1 MTAPRYIPPNE
12 SPKFAAWFEGWCR
25 RNMIGKKFHALR
37 VEREAAALLRSVA
50 SEPGPLI
57 IASNHVA
64 WWDPLVM
71 LTTQRV
77 FFPDR
82 SLRAPMDAAQ
92 LERFR
97 IFRRLGIFGID
108 PDDPASLAR
117 MGTEVGRYFRETQR
131 PTFWITPQGAFADV
145 RAPIVVRPGVSK
157 LAASTPGVRVL
168 ALAVE
173 YPFWT
178 DPKPEILVTARSVE
192 TPEHAD
198 RTTAWQ
204 RAIAAAMDAN
214 AARLAELAIARNSR
228 DFEMIVSKEG
238 RQGGFFYSLWLR
250 IRGKGGGIAAHRNP
264 SDASDPPTVVESSPN
279 AKEGRA

>member
-1 MTAPRYIPPNE
+1 MTEPRYIPANE
-12 SPKFAAWFEGWCR
+12 SPRFAGWFEGWCR

-50 SEPGPLI
+50 DGPGPLI

-71 LTTQRV
+71 LTVQRV
-77 FFPDR
+77 FFPER
-82 SLRAPMDAAQ
+82 SMRAPMDAAQ

-97 IFRRLGIFGID
+97 IFKRLGIFGID

-117 MGTEVGRYFRETQR
+117 MGAEMGRYFRETTR
-131 PTFWITPQGAFADV
+131 PTFWITPQGTFADV

-157 LAASTPGVRVL
+157 LAASTPGARVL
-168 ALAVE
+168 AVAVE

-178 DPKPEILVTARSVE
+178 DPKPEILVTARAVE
-192 TPEHAD
+192 TPDQPD

-204 RAIAAAMDAN
+204 RAITAAMEAN
-214 AARLAELAIARNSR
+214 AARLAGLAVARNER
-228 DFEMIVSKEG
+228 DFEPVVSKEG

-250 IRGKGGGIAAHRNP
+250 LRGKGGGIAAHRAP
-264 SDASDPPTVVESSPN
+264 RDASEPHPAAESSSN

>member
-1 MTAPRYIPPNE
+1 MTEPRYIPPNE
-12 SPKFAAWFEGWCR
+12 SPRFASWFEGWCR
-25 RNMIGKKFHALR
+25 RNMIAKKFHALR
-37 VEREAAALLRSVA
+37 VERDAATLLRSVA
-50 SEPGPLI
+50 DHKAPLI
-57 IASNHVA
+57 IASNHTA

-77 FFPDR
+77 FFEGR

-92 LERFR
+92 LERFK

-117 MGTEVGRYFRETQR
+117 MGDEIGRYFRQTER
-131 PTFWITPQGAFADV
+131 PTFWITPQGTFADV

-157 LAASTPGVRVL
+157 LAASTPDARVL

-178 DPKPEILVTARSVE
+178 DPKPEILVTARAVPA
-192 TPEHAD
+192 PEHPD

-204 RAIAAAMDAN
+204 RAITAAMQSN
-214 AARLAELAIARNSR
+214 AARLAELAIARDER
-228 DFEMIVSKEG
+228 AFETIVSKEG
-238 RQGGFFYSLWLR
+238 RQGGVFYNLWLR
-250 IRGKGGGIAAHRNP
+250 LRGKGGGIAAHRAP
-264 SDASDPPTVVESSPN
+264 KDASAPPVAGEPTAD
-279 AKEGRA
+279 AKEGRR

>member
-1 MTAPRYIPPNE
+1 MNQPRYIPPNE
-12 SPKFAAWFEGWCR
+12 SPRFAAWFEGWCR

-37 VEREAAALLRSVA
+37 VDREGAALLRSLA
-50 SEPGPLI
+50 AEPGPLI

-71 LTTQRV
+71 LTMQRV

-108 PDDPASLAR
+108 PDDPASLER
-117 MGTEVGRYFRETQR
+117 MGAEVSRYFSETTR
-131 PTFWITPQGAFADV
+131 PTFWITPQGTFADV

-178 DPKPEILVTARSVE
+178 DPKPEILVTARCVD
-192 TPEHAD
+192 TPAHPD

-204 RAIAAAMDAN
+204 RAISAAMEAN
-214 AARLAELAIARNSR
+214 AARLSGLAIARNER
-228 DFEMIVSKEG
+228 DFESVVSREG
-238 RQGGFFYSLWLR
+238 RQGGYFYNLWLR
-250 IRGKGGGIAAHRNP
+250 LRGKGGGIAAHRTDP
-264 SDASDPPTVVESSPN
+264 VESAPPTTVESSPN